1 MPAQMYFVLVL
12 LPLFASMVGGL
23 GHRIIGEKAAMAVT
37 TGSVLISAMLAL
49 FGLVNIAVLGH
60 EPVDATLYSWISTG
74 DFSVNFG
81 VYVDKLT
88 SLMLVLVTV
97 VSAMVHIYSIGYM
110 HEDPSKPRF
119 FSYLSLFTF
128 MMLALV
134 TAPNLLQLFLGWEGV
149 GLASYLLI
157 GFWHHKESANAASL
171 KAFVVNR
178 VADMGL
184 IVAMLIGFAAFGSI
198 AFGDMFAS
206 ANAVAGQS
214 IDFLGMNVPVLEIF
228 GLLLLFG
235 AMGKSAQIG
244 LHTWLPDAMEGP
256 TPVSALIHAATMV
269 TAGVFLLARMSPV
282 LELTEVALT
291 TIAWVGALTA
301 IFAATIGLTQRDI
314 KRVIAYSTCSQ
325 LGYMFFACG
334 VSAYSAAMF
343 HLFTHGFFKALLFL
357 AAGSVIHGLHH
368 EQDLFKMGGV
378 KRLLPITYG
387 LMWIGSLALAGI
399 PPFAGF
405 FSKDFILESAVM
417 SGTETGYALYI
428 IGTLAA
434 LLTAFYSFRVVFLAF
449 HGKFEGPKEVY
460 DHAHESPLVM
470 TGPMLVLAVGA
481 IITGFLG
488 LSMTYTEWWDGAIV
502 ILEEIHPGVHEAHH
516 TPWYLKYLPLVVA
529 VAGIVAAWFVYVKKR
544 GMAERIAK
552 GFDSLYAI
560 SFNKWY
566 FDELYDFIV
575 VRQVKRLGRFFW
587 QKGDVGTID
596 RFGPDGAAWVTRKF
610 SAAIRPLQTGY
621 IYHYAFVLI
630 LGMLA
635 LMTWLMI

>member
-1 MPAQMYFVLVL
+1 MPATFYFTIVL
-12 LPLFASMVGGL
+12 LPLVASIIAGL
-23 GHRIIGEKAAMAVT
+23 GHRWIGEKPAMAMT
-37 TGSVLISAMLAL
+37 TGSVLLAAVLSL
-49 FGLVNIAVLGH
+49 FGLLGMTVLGH
-60 EPVDATLYSWISTG
+60 TPVDATLYQWIATG

-97 VSAMVHIYSIGYM
+97 VSAMVHVYSIGYM
-110 HEDPSKPRF
+110 AEDPAKPRF

-184 IVAMLIGFAAFGSI
+184 IVAMLIAFVTFGSL

-206 ANAVAGQS
+206 ASAVSGQS
-214 IDFLGMNVPVLEIF
+214 IDFLGIQAPVLEVF

-357 AAGSVIHGLHH
+357 GAGSVIHALHH

-378 KRLLPITYG
+378 RRVLPITYG

-417 SGTETGYALYI
+417 SGTQTGYALYMV
-428 IGTLAA
+428 GTLAA
-434 LLTAFYSFRVVFLAF
+434 LLTAFYSFRVMFLAF
-449 HGKFEGPKEVY
+449 HGKFEGEKEVF

-470 TGPMLVLAVGA
+470 TVPMLVLAVGA
-481 IITGFLG
+481 VITGFLG
-488 LSMTYTEWWDGAIV
+488 LGMTDTAWWDGAIV
-502 ILEEIHPGVHEAHH
+502 ILEDIHPGVVEAHH
-516 TPWYLKYLPLVVA
+516 TPWYLKYLPLLVA
-529 VAGIVAAWFVYVKKR
+529 ISGILGAWFVYVKKR
-544 GMAERIAK
+544 GIAAKIAK
-552 GFDSLYAI
+552 GSDSLYAL
-560 SFNKWY
+560 SLNKWY
-566 FDELYDFIV
+566 FDELYNFLIV
-575 VRQVKRLGRFFW
+575 RNTKALGRFLW
-587 QKGDVGTID
+587 QRGDVLTID
-596 RFGPDGAAWVTRKF
+596 RFGPDGAAWITRKF
-610 SAAIRPLQTGY
+610 SALIRPLQTGY